1 MKYRKLGRSGLD
13 VSAVGLGT
21 NNFGRKLDF
30 KASEIVILSAL
41 DNAINT
47 IDTSNSYGDGLS
59 EEYIG
64 KSLKG
69 RRQEAVLAT
78 KVASPQGED
87 PNNKGASRKHI
98 LEQVEI
104 SLKRLQTD
112 YLDLYQIHFPD
123 PHTPI
128 DETLLVLDDL
138 VKAGKILYAG
148 CSNFDSWQLAQ
159 AMERSK
165 SLQISGFVSIQPH
178 YSMLQREIE
187 SEILPCCVEY
197 GVGILPYF
205 PLENGLLTGKYK
217 RNSTVP
223 KGSRLSDGSPRSLK
237 TLDTANYDL
246 LEKLEDF
253 SENQG
258 RSMVELAIAWLL
270 SNKMVS
276 TVIAGATKPE
286 QIQLNAK
293 GSDWNLSEEDVRYIN
308 EILGDQ

>member
-30 KASEIVILSAL
+30 KASETVILSAL
-41 DNAINT
+41 DNEINT

-69 RRQEAVLAT
+69 RRQDAVLAT

-112 YLDLYQIHFPD
+112 YIDLYQIHFPD

-128 DETLLVLDDL
+128 DETLLTLDDL
-138 VKAGKILYAG
+138 VKSGKILYAG
-148 CSNFDSWQLAQ
+148 CSNFASWQLAQ
-159 AMERSK
+159 AMERAK

-178 YSMLQREIE
+178 YSILQREIE

-217 RNSTVP
+217 RNSIVP

-237 TLDTANYDL
+237 TLDNANYDL
-246 LEKLEDF
+246 LEKLEEF

-270 SNKMVS
+270 SNKMIS

-293 GSDWNLSEEDVRYIN
+293 GSDWNLSEEDIQYIN
-308 EILGDQ
+308 EILGD